1 MTTQNKKSK
10 LNESAV
16 GNEISKSKSLLEGL
30 KKNDLEDLVE
40 PMISID
46 RYQSKMG
53 EDDQILVIAFKALDE
68 RSAKDLVE
76 FIESGYEWVLD
87 ANQSPATDQKG
98 KVTVFVEFERRTS
111 LIERILTLTDEI
123 TRLTG
128 DTEWTFT
135 YYKGEAPIP
144 LTAES
149 LEMIPDSPK
158 KYRHRLMQEQE
169 LDSVMVTAGLDPS
182 NRYKK
187 TPQDKDMSFLQVL
200 AGVK

>member
-1 MTTQNKKSK
+1 MTTQMKSK
-10 LNESAV
+10 LF
-16 GNEISKSKSLLEGL
+16 EGL
-30 KKNDLEDLVE
+30 TGGDLENLVD
-40 PMISID
+40 PNISID

-53 EDDQILVIAFKALDE
+53 EDDQILVLAFKVQDT
-68 RSAKDLVE
+68 RSAADLVE
-76 FIESGYEWVLD
+76 FIESGYDWVLD
-87 ANQSPATDQKG
+87 ANASPATDEKG

-123 TRLTG
+123 NRLTV
-128 DTEWTFT
+128 DIEWTFT

-149 LEMIPDSPK
+149 LESIPDSPK
-158 KYRHRLMQEQE
+158 RYRQKLMQEQE
-169 LDSVMVTAGLDPS
+169 LDNVMVTAGLDPT

-187 TPQDKDMSFLQVL
+187 TPQDKDMSFLQGL

>member
-1 MTTQNKKSK
+1 MTIHQKSK
-10 LNESAV
+10 
-16 GNEISKSKSLLEGL
+16 LLEGL
-30 KKNDLEDLVE
+30 QNGDLADLVE
-40 PMISID
+40 PIISID
-46 RYQSKMG
+46 RYRSKMG
-53 EDDQILVIAFKALDE
+53 EDDQILVIAFKVQDK
-68 RSAKDLVE
+68 SSGKDLVE
-76 FIESGYEWVLD
+76 FIETGYEWVLD
-87 ANQSPATDQKG
+87 ANLSPATDHKG